1 MGADELSTLPI
12 CGRGYEARRDRQSR
26 DFSGLEVGTAVKSP
40 DPYISPDQITQE
52 TMTSSSSPSHKAPN
66 LIPEREPLL

>member
-40 DPYISPDQITQE
+40 DPYISPDQIIQE
-52 TMTSSSSPSHKAPN
+52 Y
-66 LIPEREPLL
+66 R